1 MSDLYQF
8 IYKVSMSLKW
18 WMVEIPA
25 GGFVFSPQN
34 CLWCVLMGNF
44 PTLTLS
50 YCRRT
55 YFVCALEELGI
66 FKTLG
71 VNISLNIRNTGTS
84 TFVYLGKEVTV
95 YKIKTSLKLQSN
107 DRCFFMRC
115 KHIRYE
121 SLSIKNKCRCG
132 LNPWLLISDT

>member
-8 IYKVSMSLKW
+8 IYKVSMSFKW

-34 CLWCVLMGNF
+34 CLWCVLIGNF
-44 PTLTLS
+44 STLALS
-50 YCRRT
+50 YCRRM

-71 VNISLNIRNTGTS
+71 VNISMNIRNTGTS
-84 TFVYLGKEVTV
+84 TCVYLGKEVV

-107 DRCFFMRC
+107 DSCFF
-115 KHIRYE
+115 YE
-121 SLSIKNKCRCG
+121 M
-132 LNPWLLISDT
+132 